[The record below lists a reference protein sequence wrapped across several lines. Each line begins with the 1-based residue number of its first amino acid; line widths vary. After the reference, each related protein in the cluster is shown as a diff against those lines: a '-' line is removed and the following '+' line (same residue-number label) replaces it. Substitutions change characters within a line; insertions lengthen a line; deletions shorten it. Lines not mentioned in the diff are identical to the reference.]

1 MNIYLIM
8 WWKFLLRVVILAAII
23 LGLAHVLP
31 GLDVPNFPD
40 ALLFALV
47 VALLNAFIAPILI
60 VISFPI
66 TVMTV
71 GLFAV
76 LINIFLFWVA
86 SLVSYGVHITNFWGA
101 FWGGIIVAFSSFIL
115 NHWLS
120 GLGSGPRPPRNEDS

>member
-1 MNIYLIM
+1 M
-8 WWKFLLRVVILAAII
+8 WWKFIARVVILAAII
-23 LGLAHVLP
+23 LGLAHILP

-40 ALLFALV
+40 ALLFALI

-71 GLFAV
+71 GIFAL

-86 SLVSYGVHITNFWGA
+86 SLISYGVHITNFWGA
-101 FWGGIIVAFSSFIL
+101 FFGGLIVTFASFIL

-120 GLGSGPRPPRNEDS
+120 GIGPGPRPPRDEE